1 MKKFLPLVIIGS
13 AVGAAAYYLNA
24 NNKKHVERTID
35 ALDAISQEAENT
47 VLDLANEVVE
57 EPTE

>member
-1 MKKFLPLVIIGS
+1 MPQR
-13 AVGAAAYYLNA
+13 YYLNA
-24 NNKKHVERTID
+24 NNKKHVEKTID
-35 ALDAISQEAENT
+35 ALDAISQEAENA